1 MPAVIVL
8 VCVQNFQDYILD
20 NIEQLL
26 ELDAQRPIFVLTNEY
41 LMHHFEQLNAPVRV
55 LPVES
60 LEDTYNYLGTST
72 LDATFRGGFW
82 QLTSARFFYIYAFM
96 KQHEVTDVVHF
107 ENDVLSYYSV
117 GTLENCVDR
126 SCMHIPFDSLERN
139 IASIVYIPSHIVL
152 KAILDKYDYSVDDM
166 HNFSRIRRETNL
178 IRGLPI
184 CVAPPNALLKEEVRF
199 VTDGYNR
206 FNGFIFD
213 AAAMGQYIGG
223 TDPCN
228 NAEPKDTVGFVNETC
243 VIKYADFAS
252 FEWRQ
257 GRPFLRIRGGGPLVP
272 IFNLHIHCKNLKKFR
287 INQQQDKMFDV
298 VVPLGPNDMDRINQ
312 QLEHVRRNVVGCR
325 HIYVISSQPNWA
337 PADGRG
343 VKVVDERVFP
353 FNITDVAGILGKSK
367 RNGWYLQQLLKLYA
381 GLVIPELSD
390 IYLVIDADTFF
401 LKLTRFFDGNTP
413 LYNTGDEYH
422 PPYFEHMARM
432 HPSFVRRSTRS
443 GICHHMLFN
452 KNIILELMS
461 LIDTPF
467 WIKFLE
473 SVDISHVEGSG
484 ASEYELYITY
494 ILGRHSDKFKIRPLM
509 WKNTTIGNGNDE
521 NLDYISCHWYLGK

>member
-1 MPAVIVL
+1 
-8 VCVQNFQDYILD
+8 
-20 NIEQLL
+20 
-26 ELDAQRPIFVLTNEY
+26 
-41 LMHHFEQLNAPVRV
+41 VRV
-55 LPVES
+55 LPVEN

-96 KQHEVTDVVHF
+96 KQHEVTDVVHY

-139 IASIVYIPSHIVL
+139 IASIVYIPSHVVL

-184 CVAPPNALLKEEVRF
+184 CVAPPNAQKEEVRF
-199 VTDGYNR
+199 VTEEYNR

-213 AAAMGQYIGG
+213 AAAMGQYLGG
-223 TDPCN
+223 VDPRN
-228 NAEPKDTVGFVNETC
+228 NAEQKDTVGFINETC
-243 VIKYADFAS
+243 VIKYAEFAS

-257 GRPFLRIRGGGPLVP
+257 GRPFLRIRGGPLVP
-272 IFNLHIHCKNLKKFR
+272 IFNLHIHCKDLKKFR
-287 INQQQDKMFDV
+287 ISRSKPLAIFDV
-298 VVPLGPNDMDRINQ
+298 VVPLGPNDVARIDQ

-353 FNITDVAGILGKSK
+353 FKLEDVAAILGKST

-401 LKLTRFFDGNTP
+401 LRPTRFFDGSVP

-432 HPSFVRRSTRS
+432 HPSFVRRSARS
-443 GICHHMLFN
+443 GICHHMLFDR
-452 KNIILELMS
+452 NIVLEMMG
-461 LIDTPF
+461 LIDGPF

-473 SVDISHVEGSG
+473 CVDPAQIEGSG
-484 ASEYELYITY
+484 ASEYEMYFHY
-494 ILGRHSDKFKIRPLM
+494 ILGQHHEKIRIRPLK
-509 WKNTTIGNGNDE
+509 WANATITNGVNM
-521 NLDYISCHWYLGK
+521 DYVSCHWYTW

>member
-20 NIEQLL
+20 NIDQLV
-26 ELDAQRPIFVLTNEY
+26 ELNAQRPIFVLTNEY
-41 LMHHFEQLNAPVRV
+41 LMHHFEHLCEPVRV
-55 LPVES
+55 LPVEG
-60 LEDTYNYLGTST
+60 LEDTYNYLGAST

-82 QLTSARFFYIYAFM
+82 QLASARFFYIYAFM

-117 GTLENCVDR
+117 GTLENCIDR

-139 IASIVYIPSHIVL
+139 IASIVYIPSHTIL
-152 KAILDKYDYSVDDM
+152 KAILDRYDYNVDDM
-166 HNFSRIRRETNL
+166 HNFSRIRRETPNL
-178 IRGLPI
+178 IKGLPI
-184 CVAPPNALLKEEVRF
+184 CVAPPNAQKEEVRF
-199 VTDGYNR
+199 VTEGYDK

-223 TDPCN
+223 IDPRN
-228 NAEPKDTVGFVNETC
+228 VSDGKDTVGFVNETC

-257 GRPFLRIRGGGPLVP
+257 GRPFLRINGGPLVP

-287 INQQQDKMFDV
+287 ISPPCRPFDV
-298 VVPLGPNDMDRINQ
+298 VVPLGPNDVDRIDQ

-343 VKVVDERVFP
+343 VKVVDERVFK
-353 FNITDVAGILGKSK
+353 FTLADVAAILGKST

-381 GLVIPELSD
+381 GIVIPELSD

-401 LKLTRFFDGNTP
+401 LRPTRFFDGNTP

-422 PPYFEHMARM
+422 PPYFEHMARL
-432 HPSFVRRSTRS
+432 HPSLVRRSVRS

-452 KNIILELMS
+452 KNIVIELMS
-461 LIDTPF
+461 LVVDDDRPF
-467 WIKFLE
+467 WVKMLE
-473 SVDISHVEGSG
+473 CVDPAQMEGS
-484 ASEYELYITY
+484 AMSEYELYITY
-494 ILGRHSDKFKIRPLM
+494 ILGRHSDKFRFRQLN
-509 WKNTTIGNGNDE
+509 WTNTTVING
-521 NLDYISCHWYLGK
+521 LDMNYDYVSCHWYL

>member
-26 ELDAQRPIFVLTNEY
+26 ELDAHRPIFVLTNEY
-41 LMHHFEQLNAPVRV
+41 LMHHFDHFAEPVRV
-55 LPVES
+55 LPVEG
-60 LEDTYNYLGTST
+60 LEDTYHYLSMST
-72 LDATFRGGFW
+72 LDGTFRGGFW

-96 KQHEVTDVVHF
+96 KQHEVSDVVHF

-117 GTLENCVDR
+117 GTLENCVDHT
-126 SCMHIPFDSLERN
+126 CMHIPFDSLERN
-139 IASIVYIPSHIVL
+139 IASIVYIPSHTIL
-152 KAILDKYDYSVDDM
+152 KAILDRYDYSVDDM

-184 CVAPPNALLKEEVRF
+184 CVAPPNAQKEEVRF
-199 VTDGYNR
+199 VTSEYSR

-223 TDPCN
+223 VDPRN
-228 NAEPKDTVGFVNETC
+228 SDAKDTTGFVNETC

-252 FEWRQ
+252 FEWRG
-257 GRPFLRIRGGGPLVP
+257 GRPFLRIKGGPLVP

-287 INQQQDKMFDV
+287 ISVFAFDV
-298 VVPLGPNDMDRINQ
+298 VVPLGPNDVDRIDQ
-312 QLEHVRRNVVGCR
+312 QLDHVRRNVVGCR
-325 HIYVISSQPNWA
+325 HIYVISSQPLTTHKA
-337 PADGRG
+337 R
-343 VKVVDERVFP
+343 VIDERAFP
-353 FNITDVAGILGKSK
+353 FSIEDVANVLGKSG
-367 RNGWYLQQLLKLYA
+367 RNGWYLQQLIKLYA

-390 IYLVIDADTFF
+390 TYLVVDADTFF
-401 LKLTRFFDGNTP
+401 LRPTRFFDSGMP

-432 HPSFVRRSTRS
+432 HPSFVRRSPRS

-452 KNIILELMS
+452 RDIVFEMMS
-461 LIDTPF
+461 LIDGPF
-467 WIKFLE
+467 WVKFLE
-473 SVDISHVEGSG
+473 CVDPTEMEKSG
-484 ASEYELYITY
+484 ASEYEMYFHY
-494 ILGRHSDKFKIRPLM
+494 ILGHHHEKIQIRPLK
-509 WKNTTIGNGNDE
+509 WANTTISNGHD
-521 NLDYISCHWYLGK
+521 LDYVSCHWYAR